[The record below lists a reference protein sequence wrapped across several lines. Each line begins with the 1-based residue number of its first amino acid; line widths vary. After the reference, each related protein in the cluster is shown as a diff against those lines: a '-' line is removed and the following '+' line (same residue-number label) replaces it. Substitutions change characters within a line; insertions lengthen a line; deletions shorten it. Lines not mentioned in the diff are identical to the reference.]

1 MKNKLLLILILT
13 AYFGIALA
21 QDAKKEE
28 SKTNVAVPKAES
40 SVTSHQVKIDG
51 NTIRY
56 KAVAGTTIL
65 KNDNGDPLAT
75 FGYTAYLK
83 EGVINYVQ
91 SKHGMAFDGVILVSP
106 FLNFSVGVDGAGED
120 LPHDG

>member
-1 MKNKLLLILILT
+1 MKNKLLLFLILT
-13 AYFGIALA
+13 ACFGVASA

-28 SKTNVAVPKAES
+28 SKADAVVPKAES

-56 KAVAGTTIL
+56 KAIAGTTIL
-65 KNDNGDPLAT
+65 KNDEGDPLAN

-83 EGVINYVQ
+83 EGV
-91 SKHGMAFDGVILVSP
+91 
-106 FLNFSVGVDGAGED
+106 ED
-120 LPHDG
+120 LATRPGDD